1 MKMKSAKTG
10 SVKKKFS
17 RFVGIVVIISGL
29 GLFLYPDLKTW
40 YLDQQIAGLVK
51 EFRAQN
57 LTEDEDSDVQEK
69 EPSLMKK
76 TEEGDSAPG
85 GMLQASDELLHM
97 ILNYNKAIFSDGQTG
112 FKDAWSVTQ
121 TPDVLGGLED
131 GVFGYIGIPAM
142 DVTLPLYIGASAE
155 HMAKGA
161 AVLGETSIPIGG
173 GNTNSVIAGHR
184 GYRGAP
190 YFRDIEELSAG
201 DAVYVTNPWETLTY
215 RVESIDVIAP
225 DDSDRVKIQEG
236 RDMVTLLT
244 CHPYRSHG
252 KYRFVVYCVRDDGMN
267 VRDPGQGERVDY
279 ITASDGTIYGS
290 SQGDIQRENI
300 VRKCGALV
308 FITIICITFF
318 MNKPK
323 TKKEKRRKKHGI
335 SC

>member
-1 MKMKSAKTG
+1 MKK
-10 SVKKKFS
+10 
-17 RFVGIVVIISGL
+17 GIAIFLRTAVVLFGV
-29 GLFLYPDLKTW
+29 GLFFYPDIKTW
-40 YLDQQIAGLVK
+40 YMDWQTENIVREFQENSVLDETESGPETAENAVSTPNILKASEGLKAEIIA
-51 EFRAQN
+51 
-57 LTEDEDSDVQEK
+57 
-69 EPSLMKK
+69 
-76 TEEGDSAPG
+76 
-85 GMLQASDELLHM
+85 
-97 ILNYNKAIFSDGQTG
+97 YNETIFSDGQTG
-112 FKDAWSVTQ
+112 FKDTWSVAQ
-121 TPDVLGGLED
+121 SPDVLDGLED

-173 GNTNSVIAGHR
+173 CNTNSVIAGHR

-252 KYRFVVYCVRDDGMN
+252 KYRYVVYCVRDDGTN
-267 VRDPGQGERVDY
+267 ESYPRQGETVDY

-290 SQGDIQRENI
+290 SQDDIKKENI
-300 VRKCGALV
+300 VRKCGALAV
-308 FITIICITFF
+308 ITIICITFF
-318 MNKPK
+318 INKSK
-323 TKKEKRRKKHGI
+323 TKKEERRKKHGI
-335 SC
+335 